1 MYRAQVKAVT
11 LPVTQWL
18 EEFCSPG
25 RFAEAC
31 KACPD
36 YGRIW
41 SCPPGVPAA
50 REAFAP
56 YERVHIVGVKVI
68 YDEAARAAA
77 VTPERTEELRR
88 AAYGEAKAVLR
99 ESLLELEKVLPGSWS
114 VAAGRCEL
122 CGRCSRAD
130 GEPCR
135 RPERMRLS
143 FSGFGF
149 DLGRVAEE
157 LLGMPLLWAAEGLPE
172 YHVAVAALLERG
184 AQPEDGLELEQKYIV
199 ADTQPWDQFQDEVM
213 GVLRRMGCTV
223 ERQGD
228 VRQRDVYY
236 DTADDALLRGGC
248 SLRMRT
254 AGEAALLTWKGK
266 PAERQ
271 GGLFARQEEELP
283 VFDGD
288 LRGERVRTFL
298 RSCLAEL
305 PGTGPEMLKRCA
317 EVENHRRLVRVADGG
332 GVYELAFD
340 EVAYTGPA
348 GGHPCRERQMELEHK
363 AGGSEGLARLAAA
376 LQSALPGLVC
386 AQGSK
391 YQRARTL
398 LG

>member
-1 MYRAQVKAVT
+1 MERRKRNLLVVLIGIVIVVAMVSSFG
-11 LPVTQWL
+11 LGL
-18 EEFCSPG
+18 
-25 RFAEAC
+25 
-31 KACPD
+31 
-36 YGRIW
+36 
-41 SCPPGVPAA
+41 
-50 REAFAP
+50 FAP
-56 YERVHIVGVKVI
+56 DTAKIVLPTPEVSQQPGGEPGEQSGLVLV
-68 YDEAARAAA
+68 D
-77 VTPERTEELRR
+77 VTPETVQSVIRDTLSRPDRYTRAVTIEDFWGEGESGTTHADVWVDGGWTQTE
-88 AAYGEAKAVLR
+88 AA
-99 ESLLELEKVLPGSWS
+99 LPGGTVRYSIVGDGQFWLWYGGDRTALS
-114 VAAGRCEL
+114 GP
-122 CGRCSRAD
+122 AD
-130 GEPCR
+130 GHTA
-135 RPERMRLS
+135 
-143 FSGFGF
+143 
-149 DLGRVAEE
+149 DL
-157 LLGMPLLWAAEGLPE
+157 EGP
-172 YHVAVAALLERG
+172 RI
-184 AQPEDGLELEQKYIV
+184 PTDEDGLELEQKYIV

-271 GGLFARQEEELP
+271 GGLFARREEELP